1 MNETKP
7 SARRCALYLRSS
19 KDRTDVSIDAQ
30 RRELQALAR
39 TRKLTIIEEFADAV
53 ESGKDANR
61 PGFQN
66 LIRQINSKTRA
77 WNVVLMVDTSRLARN
92 QYIAHSFMHECRKRD
107 IEVIFA
113 KTPELDGV
121 TGIILPA
128 VLHAMDQV
136 HSFMSRE
143 KGLAGMAEN
152 VRQGFRA
159 GGRAPF
165 GYRLEY
171 TPTGAVREGEPVTK
185 SKLVPDDNAPKI
197 ATYLKGRAQGLM
209 GTHLAEQLG
218 LDLARTSLNGMEW
231 NALTYAGHTVWNVHN
246 EKTDDGYKGGIK
258 RRPRAEWVMQR
269 NTHQALI
276 TDAEAEAILQRL
288 ESGRTKTYKTRAK
301 HLLTGL
307 LASADGSAWH
317 GNGEY
322 YRTGKKSV
330 KSARVDGAVLR
341 QVAKDLRSEAFAKA
355 LIKSARKAAA
365 RTNDGAE
372 LETAQKQIRAIDAKI
387 ERLSNLLTETTATET
402 ILRKIETL
410 EQEKADIQQR
420 IETAETATR
429 QARALRQIEEKDVK
443 VILNGI
449 AEELD
454 ELDRDDLKE
463 ILRGLIAR
471 VELNHSS
478 MDCCIHYKIPVQTGE
493 LVASPRGLGEIPAI
507 HASSTCHILP
517 KRLAAW

>member
-1 MNETKP
+1 MK
-7 SARRCALYLRSS
+7 CAAIYCRSS
-19 KDRTDVSIDAQ
+19 HDRSDVSIDAQ
-30 RRELQALAR
+30 RRELQALAKSR
-39 TRKLTIIEEFADAV
+39 NLIIVEEFNDAV
-53 ESGKDANR
+53 ESGKDSNR
-61 PGFQN
+61 PGFQS
-66 LIRQINSKTRA
+66 LIRQINNKSRP
-77 WNVVLMVDTSRLARN
+77 WSVLLMVDTSRLARN

-107 IEVIFA
+107 ISVIFA

-152 VRQGFRA
+152 VRQGYRA

-171 TPTGAVREGEPVTK
+171 IPTGAIREGEPVTK
-185 SKLVPDDNAPKI
+185 SRLVTDDNAPKI

-218 LDLARTSLNGMEW
+218 MELARTSLNGIEW
-231 NALTYAGHTVWNVHN
+231 NALSYAGHTVWNVHN
-246 EKTDDGYKGGIK
+246 EKTDGGYKGGIK
-258 RRPRAEWVMQR
+258 RRPRAEWLMQR

-288 ESGRTKTYKTRAK
+288 EAGRTKTYKTRAT

-307 LASADGSAWH
+307 LSNAEGQPWH

-322 YRTGKKSV
+322 YRMGKKSV
-330 KSARVDGAVLR
+330 KSMRVDGAVLR
-341 QVAKDLRSEAFAKA
+341 QITDDLKSDAFAKA
-355 LIKSARKAAA
+355 LIKSARKISA
-365 RTNDGAE
+365 RTDDGAE
-372 LETAQKQIRAIDAKI
+372 LEQAQKEIHRIDARI
-387 ERLSNLLTETTATET
+387 DRLSGLLAETTATT
-402 ILRKIETL
+402 TLLRKIESM
-410 EQEKADIQQR
+410 EQERADIQR
-420 IETAETATR
+420 RMEAAETAAR
-429 QARALRQIEEKDVK
+429 QSRALRQIEEKDVR

-449 AEELD
+449 AENLD

-463 ILRGLIAR
+463 ILRGLIDR
-471 VELNHSS
+471 IEFNYSS
-478 MDCCIHYKIPVQTGE
+478 MDCCIHYKIPVQTGKM
-493 LVASPRGLGEIPAI
+493 VASPTRFELV
-507 HASSTCHILP
+507 LP
-517 KRLAAW
+517 P